1 MPWIFGGVSSGRFGR
16 GSRRAAAARCETIPG
31 VNTQTDDSA
40 FIRACRRQPVPSV
53 PVWYMRQAG
62 RSLPEYRA
70 TRAGMAMLDACSHPE
85 LITEITLQ
93 PVRRYGVDA
102 AILFS
107 DIVLPL
113 KAAGLDIDIR
123 PGLGPQ
129 IDKPFRDDGRSEER
143 RVGKECRSR
152 WS

>member
-16 GSRRAAAARCETIPG
+16 GSRRAAGASCETIPG

-53 PVWYMRQAG
+53 RVWYMPQPG
-62 RSLPEYRA
+62 RSLPECRA

-93 PVRRYGVDA
+93 PVRRHGVDE

-107 DIVLPL
+107 DIGLPL
-113 KAAGLDIDIR
+113 KAAGVDIEIR
-123 PGLGPQ
+123 T
-129 IDKPFRDDGRSEER
+129 
-143 RVGKECRSR
+143 RV
-152 WS
+152 